1 MKKIIAIMGSP
12 RKNGNTHLLL
22 SRMIEGVQEAG
33 GTGEIISLVDYKIY
47 DCDGCHTCWKGNAC
61 SKNDD
66 MNGLYLK
73 INECDVIIFGTP
85 VYWYGPTAIMKAF
98 LDRFVYY
105 NCPENRQLLKGKSA
119 ILVTPFEEKKEE
131 TARLLVEMF
140 KKSLNYLEI
149 PLIEK
154 LIVPGVYH
162 KADVLK
168 FDAVMKNAYKI
179 GTKII
184 NLLD

>member
-119 ILVTPFEEKKEE
+119 ILVPGRGSIALSDFTRACSSGSTSSIGIGLLF
-131 TARLLVEMF
+131 RLKQPLINVGRLF
-140 KKSLNYLEI
+140 SSSTSFVNSLNF
-149 PLIEK
+149 
-154 LIVPGVYH
+154 
-162 KADVLK
+162 A
-168 FDAVMKNAYKI
+168 
-179 GTKII
+179 
-184 NLLD
+184 